1 MIKLPKFAAFA
12 LGGGA
17 ARGFAHIGVIKVLEA
32 NGIKLE
38 RPGQCP
44 STGRM

>member
-12 LGGGA
+12 LG
-17 ARGFAHIGVIKVLEA
+17 RRRRTGFAHIGVIKVLEA
-32 NGIKLE
+32 NGIKPE